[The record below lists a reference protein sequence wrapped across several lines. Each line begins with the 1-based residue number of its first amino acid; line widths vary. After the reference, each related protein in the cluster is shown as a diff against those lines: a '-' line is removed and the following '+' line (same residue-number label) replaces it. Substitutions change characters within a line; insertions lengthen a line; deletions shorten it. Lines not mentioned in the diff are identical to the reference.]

1 MGRKQ
6 PYLPA
11 AQNNSKVL
19 HICPYALTSMH
30 NFRVKGSYLENYVC
44 ASTPNL
50 GEWAERWDSRFAPY
64 WCQHPPKFINSCE
77 TQRSAHSPRLG
88 VDAHT

>member
-19 HICPYALTSMH
+19 HICPYALNSMH
-30 NFRVKGSYLENYVC
+30 NFRVKGSYLENYVQEHIKIGDKMEQI
-44 ASTPNL
+44 P
-50 GEWAERWDSRFAPY
+50 
-64 WCQHPPKFINSCE
+64 
-77 TQRSAHSPRLG
+77 
-88 VDAHT
+88 

>member
-44 ASTPNL
+44 ASTPNPCTRMNQDNFYFVNNVL
-50 GEWAERWDSRFAPY
+50 LCNNTNDKTCTFDWFLLVGLD
-64 WCQHPPKFINSCE
+64 
-77 TQRSAHSPRLG
+77 
-88 VDAHT
+88 